1 MKRSKELITKNH
13 NQEEISILRCW
24 KCRKCIAGSGCFM
37 ECLEHQVTKD
47 RHDSADDQN
56 ICHVW
61 HMDIEALPEWIH
73 CLIQKAQWTVGKLN
87 CPFCGARLGGFN
99 FVSTP
104 KCSCGQLAAVHL
116 SKSRTDYQPTRSG
129 RLMRPSLKYLSHPRV
144 QSGCDKE
151 TLLTGGASK
160 NRNHGLLNM
169 AQNNNGPGRLTEAL
183 CLEVRSTYFKMK
195 NEKLLFKASDPKYQ
209 LFVPQLVTGRCTTRA
224 FHRKSHSLD
233 LNISEKLTLLPTLY
247 EIHSKTTVYPRLNET
262 QPVDLSGLPLES
274 SKNNRSFQISSS
286 FDPNMLLQRFS
297 VAPRETQT
305 QRGGEFQCGLEAS
318 AVYSGHASSNN
329 LTFLMDMPSA
339 GRSTLEA
346 PDQEEHLS
354 PLDFLHS
361 GSFSLG
367 AINQRLSKREKS
379 KLKNLR
385 RKQRRHERWL
395 QKQTLDNEMST
406 DDDNEYAE
414 EKESYICAVCLDVYF
429 NPYMCYPC
437 HHIFCEPCLR
447 TLAKDNPAST
457 PCPLCRTII
466 SRVFFQTE
474 LNNATKT
481 FFTKEYLK
489 RKQSFQ
495 KSSSAKWPLPSRRKA
510 FHLFGGVLLHIIL
523 SFRTQDDRAASI
535 WYTAG
540 CGGGKETAAA
550 SQTDKCSTQK
560 QHTAFSL
567 DSRFRLSSLVAMPK
581 GQGSAN
587 KPGFHRR
594 AAPVTRRQFPHGAH
608 RMDYLHFEDD
618 SRGWW
623 FDMDMVIIYIYSVNW
638 VIGFIVFCF
647 LCYFF
652 FPF

>member
-1 MKRSKELITKNH
+1 MKRTEELITQSH
-13 NQEEISILRCW
+13 NQEDISILRCW
-24 KCRKCIAGSGCFM
+24 KCKKCIASSGCLM
-37 ECLEHQVTKD
+37 KYLENQVITD
-47 RHDSADDQN
+47 RHDSADDQS
-56 ICHVW
+56 ICNVW
-61 HMDIEALPEWIH
+61 HMDIEALPEWIN

-116 SKSRTDYQPTRSG
+116 SKSWTDYQPTRAG

-151 TLLTGGASK
+151 TPLTGGASR
-160 NRNHGLLNM
+160 NRNHGFLNM

-183 CLEVRSTYFKMK
+183 CLEVRSTYFQMK

-233 LNISEKLTLLPTLY
+233 LNISEKLTLLPTFY
-247 EIHSKTTVYPRLNET
+247 KIHSKTTACPRLNET
-262 QPVDLSGLPLES
+262 QPIHLSGLPLES
-274 SKNNRSFQISSS
+274 SKNNCSFQISSN

-318 AVYSGHASSNN
+318 AVYSDHASSNN
-329 LTFLMDMPSA
+329 LTFLMDLPSA
-339 GRSTLEA
+339 GRSMLEA
-346 PDQEEHLS
+346 SDQEEPLS
-354 PLDFLHS
+354 ALDFLRS

-367 AINQRLSKREKS
+367 AINQRLSKRERS

-395 QKQTLDNEMST
+395 QKQGKYSGVRILDCMTLNNEMST

-474 LNNATKT
+474 LNNATKR
-481 FFTKEYLK
+481 FFPKEYLK
-489 RKQSFQ
+489 IKQSFQ
-495 KSSSAKWPLPSRRKA
+495 KSSSAKWPLPSCRKA
-510 FHLFGGVLLHIIL
+510 FHLFG
-523 SFRTQDDRAASI
+523 
-535 WYTAG
+535 
-540 CGGGKETAAA
+540 
-550 SQTDKCSTQK
+550 
-560 QHTAFSL
+560 
-567 DSRFRLSSLVAMPK
+567 
-581 GQGSAN
+581 
-587 KPGFHRR
+587 GFHRR

>member
-1 MKRSKELITKNH
+1 MKRTDELISKND
-13 NQEEISILRCW
+13 NQEETSILRCW
-24 KCRKCIAGSGCFM
+24 KCRKCIASSSCFM
-37 ECLEHQVTKD
+37 KYLGNQVLMD
-47 RHDSADDQN
+47 RHDATDEQN

-61 HMDIEALPEWIH
+61 HMNVEALPEWIN
-73 CLIQKAQWTVGKLN
+73 CLIQNAQWTVGKLN

-116 SKSRTDYQPTRSG
+116 SKSRTDYQLTRAG
-129 RLMRPSLKYLSHPRV
+129 RLMRPSLKYLSHPTV

-151 TLLTGGASK
+151 TLLTGGNSK
-160 NRNHGLLNM
+160 NRNHGLLAM
-169 AQNNNGPGRLTEAL
+169 ARNNNSPGRLTEAL
-183 CLEVRSTYFKMK
+183 CLEVRSTYFEMK
-195 NEKLLFKASDPKYQ
+195 KEKLLFKASDPKYQ
-209 LFVPQLVTGRCTTRA
+209 LFVPQLVTGRCAPRA

-233 LNISEKLTLLPTLY
+233 LNISEKLTLFPTLY
-247 EIHSKTTVYPRLNET
+247 EIHSKTTVYPKLNET
-262 QPVDLSGLPLES
+262 PPIDLTGLPLES
-274 SKNNRSFQISSS
+274 SKNSCSFQISSN

-297 VAPRETQT
+297 VAPCETQT

-318 AVYSGHASSNN
+318 AVYTDHTNSNN
-329 LTFLMDMPSA
+329 LTFLMDLPPT
-339 GRSTLEA
+339 GRSLLEA
-346 PDQEEHLS
+346 SNQEEHLS
-354 PLDFLHS
+354 TLDFLHS

-367 AINQRLSKREKS
+367 AIHQRLSKRERS

-385 RKQRRHERWL
+385 RQRRHERWL
-395 QKQTLDNEMST
+395 QKQTLNTEMST

-447 TLAKDNPAST
+447 TLAKDNPAHT

-481 FFTKEYLK
+481 FFAKEYLK
-489 RKQSFQ
+489 IKQSFQ
-495 KSSSAKWPLPSRRKA
+495 KSSSAKWPLPSCRKA
-510 FHLFGGVLLHIIL
+510 FHLFG
-523 SFRTQDDRAASI
+523 
-535 WYTAG
+535 
-540 CGGGKETAAA
+540 
-550 SQTDKCSTQK
+550 
-560 QHTAFSL
+560 
-567 DSRFRLSSLVAMPK
+567 
-581 GQGSAN
+581 
-587 KPGFHRR
+587 GFHRR

-638 VIGFIVFCF
+638 VIGFIIFCF